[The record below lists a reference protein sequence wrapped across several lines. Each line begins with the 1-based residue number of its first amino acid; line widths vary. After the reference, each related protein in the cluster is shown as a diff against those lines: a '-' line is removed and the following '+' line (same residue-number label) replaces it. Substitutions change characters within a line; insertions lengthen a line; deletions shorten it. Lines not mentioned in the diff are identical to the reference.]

1 MKVTYYKETDSLYI
15 ELAEGIASETHEF
28 SDHIN
33 IDLDKQGNPVG
44 IDIHAKASQ
53 FVNLDEL
60 ILVKN

>member
-1 MKVTYYKETDSLYI
+1 MKVTYYPETDSVYI
-15 ELAEGIASETHEF
+15 DLADGIVNETREF
-28 SDHIN
+28 SEQIN
-33 IDLDKQGNPVG
+33 IDLDENGNPVG